1 MKNRQRC
8 TENRSELER
17 KEGQE
22 LKRLERIK
30 KIQTSKQVAKQKKMT
45 GCKENLVA
53 DEMGKTRNQIVKE
66 KKSCKVKNIT
76 KIKKKNK

>member
-1 MKNRQRC
+1 
-8 TENRSELER
+8 
-17 KEGQE
+17 
-22 LKRLERIK
+22 
-30 KIQTSKQVAKQKKMT
+30 MT
-45 GCKENLVA
+45 RCKENLVA